1 MKKNI
6 ALSLIIGIALSV
18 AAFYLALRNV
28 PLQELYH
35 YFFSVNYIWVL
46 PALGMLVSAFLLR
59 ALRWQLIL
67 QSSANIGFW
76 RAFHPM
82 MIGFMVN
89 CILPGRLGEL
99 TRPVIL
105 QTKEKVPFST
115 GLATVVTERVFDTLM
130 LIVLLAW
137 VLSFTA
143 IDPEFEIPF
152 GQYRLN
158 ADTLIQVQRRLLIL
172 VVVLLAGIMSLYS
185 ATVRRLITAAVLKIP
200 RLLRSFGEQ
209 WPDRIEK
216 KICRPVVGAMNNFA
230 DGLSLIRRPITLI
243 LCLGLSVAVWLTN
256 AASFYFV
263 ARGCPGIPLTY
274 IEILTMM
281 IIICFFIALPSV
293 PGFWGLWEA
302 GGVFALALFGVA
314 SKEAAG
320 YTLFNHAVQIFPI
333 ILMGLMS
340 CMIIGV
346 SVRQLKKKTTS
357 EEAEA
362 LHGRT

>member
-6 ALSLIIGIALSV
+6 ALSLIIGVALSI

-28 PLQELYH
+28 PLKDLYQ
-35 YFFSVNYIWVL
+35 YFFTVDYVWVL
-46 PALGMLVSAFLLR
+46 PALAMLVTAFLLR
-59 ALRWQLIL
+59 SLRWQIIL
-67 QSSANIGFW
+67 QSGVRIGFW

-99 TRPVIL
+99 ARPVIL

-130 LIVLLAW
+130 LIGLLAW
-137 VLSFTA
+137 VLSFTS
-143 IDPEFEIPF
+143 IDPELEIPF

-158 ADTLIQVQRRLLIL
+158 AETLMQIQQRLLIL
-172 VVVLLAGIMSLYS
+172 VVLLLAGIISLCIEPF
-185 ATVRRLITAAVLKIP
+185 RRLITAVILKTP
-200 RLLRSFGEQ
+200 RLLRGFRQQ
-209 WPDRIEK
+209 WPDTIENR
-216 KICRPVVGAMNNFA
+216 ICRPIVRALDNFA
-230 DGLSLIRRPITLI
+230 DGLRLIRHPITMI
-243 LCLGLSVAVWLTN
+243 LCLGLSVAIWLIN

-263 ARGCPGIPLTY
+263 ALGCPGIPLTY

-302 GGVFALALFGVA
+302 GGVFALALFGVS

-333 ILMGLMS
+333 ILMGLIS
-340 CMIIGV
+340 CMILGV
-346 SVRQLKKKTTS
+346 SVRQLRKTNK
-357 EEAEA
+357 EETGA

>member
-6 ALSLIIGIALSV
+6 ALPLIIGVGLSI

-28 PLQELYH
+28 PLQELYQ
-35 YFFSVNYIWVL
+35 YFFTVDYFWVL
-46 PALGMLVSAFLLR
+46 PALVMMMSSFLLR
-59 ALRWQLIL
+59 ALRWQIIL
-67 QSSANIGFW
+67 QASVKIRFW
-76 RAFHPM
+76 HAFHPM

-89 CILPGRLGEL
+89 CIFPGRLGEL
-99 TRPVIL
+99 ARPVIL
-105 QTKEKVPFST
+105 QSKEQVPFST

-130 LIVLLAW
+130 LIGLLAW
-137 VLSFTA
+137 VLSFTT
-143 IDPEFEIPF
+143 IDPDLEIPF

-158 ADTLIQVQRRLLIL
+158 AATLLQIQHRLLFL
-172 VVVLLAGIMSLYS
+172 VVVLMTGIFSLCIEPF
-185 ATVRRLITAAVLKIP
+185 RRFIAAAVLKIP
-200 RLLRSFGEQ
+200 QLLRFLGQRWS
-209 WPDRIEK
+209 DTIEN
-216 KICRPVVGAMNNFA
+216 KICRPIVSAMDNFT
-230 DGLSLIRRPITLI
+230 DGLSLIRRPITLA
-243 LCLGLSVAVWLTN
+243 LCLVLSVAVWLTN
-256 AASFYFV
+256 AASFYFI
-263 ARGCPGIPLTY
+263 ALGCPGISLTY

-333 ILMGLMS
+333 IVMGLMS
-340 CMIIGV
+340 CMILGV
-346 SVRQLKKKTTS
+346 SVRQLKKTNK
-357 EEAEA
+357 EDPEK